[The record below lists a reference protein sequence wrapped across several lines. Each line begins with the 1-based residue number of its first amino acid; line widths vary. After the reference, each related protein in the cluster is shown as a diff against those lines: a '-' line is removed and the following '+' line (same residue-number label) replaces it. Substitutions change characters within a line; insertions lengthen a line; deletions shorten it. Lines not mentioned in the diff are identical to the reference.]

1 MEQSFNSALRIVAAT
16 TLVVVVAFTAWH
28 VAEQPRIETVESA
41 PATEPM
47 QGADVPANKSSAAP
61 DSAIVTDT
69 LPTQPDPAIANDG
82 PSADA
87 APPQAANAEPTPATD
102 GPRYANAAP
111 DKSPRGKAEPQ
122 ARSAPA
128 ARKPTSDQTV
138 MHVRRLQTQLMV
150 GALSCGRPR
159 MQHNYNSFV
168 SKFDRALKANGQ
180 QLKSYFV
187 SRFGA
192 RGIAEMDAFLTKLSN
207 ELSLV
212 SMRHSEFCE
221 RTDGLFDTVLA
232 LPAGE
237 IETFADRYM
246 LQAVASRGF

>member
-1 MEQSFNSALRIVAAT
+1 MEQSFNSVLRIVSAISLA
-16 TLVVVVAFTAWH
+16 VIVAFTAWH
-28 VAEQPRIETVESA
+28 VAEQQRVEPAALA
-41 PATEPM
+41 PALEP
-47 QGADVPANKSSAAP
+47 QRTAEAPTDGAAP
-61 DSAIVTDT
+61 EAPAIVTEK
-69 LPTQPDPAIANDG
+69 LPTEPDPAIADAE
-82 PSADA
+82 PSADV
-87 APPQAANAEPTPATD
+87 APSQAAGVAPATD
-102 GPRYANAAP
+102 APRYANVAP
-111 DKSPRGKAEPQ
+111 DRSPSRGKAEPQ
-122 ARSAPA
+122 ARSAPTA
-128 ARKPTSDQTV
+128 ARKPTSEQTV

-168 SKFDRALKANGQ
+168 TKFDRALKTNGQ
-180 QLKSYFV
+180 QLKAYFV

-192 RGIAEMDAFLTKLSN
+192 RGVAEMDAFLTKLSN

-212 SMRHSEFCE
+212 SMRQSEFCE

-246 LQAVASRGF
+246 LQAVAARGF

>member
-1 MEQSFNSALRIVAAT
+1 MEQSFNSVLRMVAAGS
-16 TLVVVVAFTAWH
+16 LAVIVAFTAWH
-28 VAEQPRIETVESA
+28 VAEQHRVDTVEVA
-41 PATEPM
+41 PTSERQLNAEAAAENST
-47 QGADVPANKSSAAP
+47 SAAP
-61 DSAIVTDT
+61 AIVTDT
-69 LPTQPDPAIANDG
+69 LPTEPDAALAN
-82 PSADA
+82 ADA
-87 APPQAANAEPTPATD
+87 GGAAAPLQPADVAPATET
-102 GPRYANAAP
+102 PKYANVAP
-111 DKSPRGKAEPQ
+111 DRSPPRAKAEPQ
-122 ARSAPA
+122 ARSAPPA
-128 ARKPTSDQTV
+128 ARKPTTEQTV

-159 MQHNYNSFV
+159 MQHNYNNFV
-168 SKFDRALKANGQ
+168 TKFDRALKTNGQ
-180 QLKSYFV
+180 QLKTYFV

-192 RGIAEMDAFLTKLSN
+192 RGVAEMDAFLTKLSN